1 MKRILLAG
9 AAALALSASAGL
21 AQSVADQIV
30 AGLQAQGY
38 TRIEVTEG
46 PTQIKVEAIQGGT
59 KLEYVYDR
67 RTGAILKQEVE
78 AVGPDDDT
86 SPGVQVRR
94 GDDALR
100 GGDDDGPLHDV
111 GDDDGMGDDDGPNH
125 DIGDDHGGDRDD
137 DGDDDDDDDD
147 DRSGDDGSD
156 DDDDD
161 RSGDG
166 GSDDDDDRSG
176 SGNSGPGGDDDDDDD
191 DGDRSGSGGGDD
203 DGDDDRDGSRHG
215 GDDD

>member
-1 MKRILLAG
+1 MKRILLAS

-30 AGLQAQGY
+30 SGLQAQGY

-46 PTQIKVEAIQGGT
+46 PTQIKVEAIQGST

-78 AVGPDDDT
+78 RVDADDDT
-86 SPGVQVRR
+86 TPGVQVRR

-100 GGDDDGPLHDV
+100 GDDDGPRHDL
-111 GDDDGMGDDDGPNH
+111 GDDHGMGDDDGPNH
-125 DIGDDHGGDRDD
+125 DVGDDHGGDRDD
-137 DGDDDDDDDD
+137 DDDNSGRGGSGDDDDDSSGSDDDDDDSSGRGGSDDDDDSSGSGSSDDDDDDDD
-147 DRSGDDGSD
+147 N
-156 DDDDD
+156 
-161 RSGDG
+161 
-166 GSDDDDDRSG
+166 DRSG
-176 SGNSGPGGDDDDDDD
+176 S
-191 DGDRSGSGGGDD
+191 DD
-203 DGDDDRDGSRHG
+203 DGDDDGGSRHG